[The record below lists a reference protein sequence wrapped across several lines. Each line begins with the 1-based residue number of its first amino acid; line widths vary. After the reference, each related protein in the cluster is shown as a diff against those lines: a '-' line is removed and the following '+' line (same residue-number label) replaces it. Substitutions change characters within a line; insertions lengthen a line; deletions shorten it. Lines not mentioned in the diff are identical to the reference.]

1 MRGEEESM
9 NKEGAETGRVTAGRS
24 HHAQCYNPG
33 SSTSS
38 VAEVR
43 HLVLVSTPM
52 IQVSILS
59 MV

>member
-1 MRGEEESM
+1 M